1 MNLAQDLLF
10 ALRTFA
16 RAPLFVAVA
25 VLSLAFGIGA
35 NTAIF
40 SLTDQILVRML
51 PVRQPEQLVM
61 LSAVGQHYGS
71 NMGPNR
77 ISYPMYQD
85 FRDHNSVFSGMF
97 CFHET
102 DMSMSYGG
110 HTERVSGELVSGN
123 YFPVLGVPAAIGRLF
138 TASDDE
144 LQGGHPVAVLS
155 YGYWQTR
162 FAGSPG
168 VIGMKLHINGYPF
181 TVIGVSGAGFSGTD
195 PGYAPQVRV
204 PIMMSMKLTRYLD
217 LNERRSRWVT
227 AFGRL
232 KPGISV
238 RQAKASIQPF
248 FHQILQME
256 VKQKAFAKASPYMK
270 RQFLRMSMDVLP
282 ASKGRSSLRRQFSK
296 PLLVLMAMVA
306 LVLLIAC
313 ANVANLLLARAS
325 SRQKEIAIRL
335 ALGSGRRRIVQQL
348 LVESLL
354 LSLAGGLAGLLLA
367 IWADKGLIGFL
378 PPGSTPLN
386 LS

>member
-102 DMSMSYGG
+102 DMSLSYGG

-123 YFPVLGVPAAIGRLF
+123 YFPVLGVQAAIRRLF
-138 TASDDE
+138 TAADDAHGAQSRTDLFE
-144 LQGGHPVAVLS
+144 
-155 YGYWQTR
+155 
-162 FAGSPG
+162 
-168 VIGMKLHINGYPF
+168 YPE
-181 TVIGVSGAGFSGTD
+181 TNAE
-195 PGYAPQVRV
+195 P
-204 PIMMSMKLTRYLD
+204 
-217 LNERRSRWVT
+217 
-227 AFGRL
+227 
-232 KPGISV
+232 
-238 RQAKASIQPF
+238 
-248 FHQILQME
+248 
-256 VKQKAFAKASPYMK
+256 
-270 RQFLRMSMDVLP
+270 
-282 ASKGRSSLRRQFSK
+282 
-296 PLLVLMAMVA
+296 
-306 LVLLIAC
+306 
-313 ANVANLLLARAS
+313 
-325 SRQKEIAIRL
+325 
-335 ALGSGRRRIVQQL
+335 
-348 LVESLL
+348 
-354 LSLAGGLAGLLLA
+354 
-367 IWADKGLIGFL
+367 
-378 PPGSTPLN
+378 
-386 LS
+386 